1 VSAGF
6 IADSSV
12 AIAIAWVV
20 FSQSSGES
28 DHLLEEVKRG
38 TSFVVPVLWMF
49 EVANALLALRRRQR
63 IQRDEYNQALLDLRD
78 SLPLVDDEGPV
89 RALDAISKLA
99 EKHDLSVY
107 DAVYL
112 ELALRRALPLA
123 SRDAALNKAAKRAG
137 VQTLLASR

>member
-12 AIAIAWVV
+12 AIAWVV
-20 FSQSSGES
+20 LSQSSAGTVQ
-28 DHLLEEVKRG
+28 LLDEVKAG

-63 IQRDEYNQALLDLRD
+63 IQRDEYDQALLDLGD
-78 SLPLVDDEGPV
+78 SRPLVDDESPL
-89 RALDAISKLA
+89 RALDTISKLA
-99 EKHDLSVY
+99 EKHALSVY

-112 ELALRRALPLA
+112 ELALRRNLPLA
-123 SRDAALNKAAKRAG
+123 SRDAALNKAAKNAG
-137 VQTLLASR
+137 VTTLL